1 MTSHGTH
8 PSPAPDHKTILLA
21 DDHPVFLKGLS
32 ELLGN
37 EPAIRVTGEA
47 NTAAEMLELIAATS
61 PDIAIVDLSMPGDV
75 FEAISIVAG
84 AAAGTRIIV
93 YTAYRSAESAI
104 RALEAGATGFVLK
117 TSPFEELLEAIEE
130 VGAGQVFVAREYA
143 ASVMT
148 TLRDHSKSAALFES
162 ARLTSREMAIVALL
176 ANGYTNRQIAAQLQL
191 SEKTVK
197 YYMTQIMQKLKAR
210 NRVEVVIS
218 ARQHEQSTT
227 GHSVP
232 VGTQDV
238 N

>member
-1 MTSHGTH
+1 MTS
-8 PSPAPDHKTILLA
+8 SPVPDHKRIVLA

-47 NTAAEMLELIAATS
+47 NTAAEMLDLIAATS

-75 FEAISIVAG
+75 FEAISSVAG

-104 RALEAGATGFVLK
+104 RALEAGASGFVLK

-218 ARQHEQSTT
+218 ARQHEQGIA
-227 GHSVP
+227 GHGVP
-232 VGTQDV
+232 IGTQDV